1 MEQIAEVLSGE
12 HCKLTTTYDE
22 IQQAWKRELQNSEL
36 QPLRQGFFKDLASY
50 IKRLKEAQRNLDP
63 KSLKAIV
70 MEEEAKRLEQLLTQ
84 LVDRRLEKLWTHANK
99 ELWTHANKDQS
110 TNLESSEKQV
120 YQDLSG
126 ISRHYEKFK
135 EELLQGREPSS
146 SMNRDKTT
154 LLVRFVKDVPS
165 IIGVDLKTHGPFLK
179 EDIAKL
185 PFENAE
191 SLIRQGAAVEIRS
204 SVQDNE

>member
-1 MEQIAEVLSGE
+1 M
-12 HCKLTTTYDE
+12 TTTYDE
-22 IQQAWKRELQNSEL
+22 IQQAWKRELQSPEL
-36 QPLRQGFFKDLASY
+36 QPLRQGFFKDYASY

-70 MEEEAKRLEQLLTQ
+70 MDEETKRLEQLLTQ
-84 LVDRRLEKLWTHANK
+84 LVDRRLEKFWTHAD
-99 ELWTHANKDQS
+99 KDQS

-126 ISRHYEKFK
+126 ISRHYEKLK
-135 EELLQGREPSS
+135 EELLQGREPSG

-154 LLVRFVKDVPS
+154 LLVRFVRDVPS

-185 PFENAE
+185 PFENAD

-204 SVQDNE
+204 SVQDNG

>member
-1 MEQIAEVLSGE
+1 V
-12 HCKLTTTYDE
+12 TTTYDE
-22 IQQAWKRELQNSEL
+22 IQQAWKRELQNREL
-36 QPLRQGFFKDLASY
+36 QPLRPGFFKDLASY

-70 MEEEAKRLEQLLTQ
+70 MDEETKRLEQLLTQ
-84 LVDRRLEKLWTHANK
+84 LVDRRLEKLWTSAN
-99 ELWTHANKDQS
+99 EDQS

-120 YQDLSG
+120 QQDLIG
-126 ISRHYEKFK
+126 ISRHYERLKK
-135 EELLQGREPSS
+135 EVLQGHEPSGLT
-146 SMNRDKTT
+146 NRDKTV
-154 LLVRFVKDVPS
+154 LLIRFVKDVPS

-185 PFENAE
+185 PYENAE

-204 SVQDNE
+204 STQDNE

>member
-1 MEQIAEVLSGE
+1 M
-12 HCKLTTTYDE
+12 TTTYDE
-22 IQQAWKRELQNSEL
+22 IQQAWKRELQNQEL
-36 QPLRQGFFKDLASY
+36 QPLRQGFFKDSGSY
-50 IKRLKEAQRNLDP
+50 VKRLKEAQRNLDP
-63 KSLKAIV
+63 KSLKAVV
-70 MEEEAKRLEQLLTQ
+70 MDEETKRLEQLLTQ
-84 LVDRRLEKLWTHANK
+84 IVDRRLEKLWTHTN
-99 ELWTHANKDQS
+99 LDQS
-110 TNLESSEKQV
+110 TSLESSEKQV

-126 ISRHYEKFK
+126 IARHYEKLK

-146 SMNRDKTT
+146 PTGRDKTK
-154 LLVRFVKDVPS
+154 LLIRFVKDVPS

-204 SVQDNE
+204 SAQDNE

>member
-1 MEQIAEVLSGE
+1 M
-12 HCKLTTTYDE
+12 DE
-22 IQQAWKRELQNSEL
+22 ET
-36 QPLRQGFFKDLASY
+36 
-50 IKRLKEAQRNLDP
+50 KRLA
-63 KSLKAIV
+63 
-70 MEEEAKRLEQLLTQ
+70 QLLTQ
-84 LVDRRLEKLWTHANK
+84 LVDRRKEKLWIHADQ
-99 ELWTHANKDQS
+99 DQS

-135 EELLQGREPSS
+135 EELLQGQEPSGP
-146 SMNRDKTT
+146 MDRTKTT

-179 EDIAKL
+179 EDLAKL

-191 SLIRQGAAVEIRS
+191 SLIRQGAAVEVRS
-204 SVQDNE
+204 SA

>member
-1 MEQIAEVLSGE
+1 VTI
-12 HCKLTTTYDE
+12 TYDE
-22 IQQAWKRELQNSEL
+22 IQQAWKRELQNPEL
-36 QPLRQGFFKDLASY
+36 QPLRPGFFNDFASY
-50 IKRLKEAQRNLDP
+50 VKRLKEAQRNLDP

-70 MEEEAKRLEQLLTQ
+70 MDEETKRLAQLLTQ
-84 LVDRRLEKLWTHANK
+84 LVDRRKEKLWIHADQ
-99 ELWTHANKDQS
+99 DQS

-135 EELLQGREPSS
+135 EELLQGQEPSGP
-146 SMNRDKTT
+146 MDRTKTT

-179 EDIAKL
+179 EDLAKL

-191 SLIRQGAAVEIRS
+191 SLIRQGAAVEVRS
-204 SVQDNE
+204 SA

>member
-1 MEQIAEVLSGE
+1 V
-12 HCKLTTTYDE
+12 TTTYDE
-22 IQQAWKRELQNSEL
+22 IQQAWKRELQNAEL
-36 QPLRQGFFKDLASY
+36 QPLRQGFFKDLAAY

-70 MEEEAKRLEQLLTQ
+70 MDEEVKRLEQLLSQ
-84 LVDRRLEKLWTHANK
+84 LVDRRLEKLWTQVNQH
-99 ELWTHANKDQS
+99 QS
-110 TNLESSEKQV
+110 SNLESSEKQV

-126 ISRHYEKFK
+126 ISRHYATLKND
-135 EELLQGREPSS
+135 LLQGREPSGPTD
-146 SMNRDKTT
+146 RDKTM

-185 PFENAE
+185 PFENAQ

>member
-1 MEQIAEVLSGE
+1 
-12 HCKLTTTYDE
+12 LTTTYDE
-22 IQQAWKRELQNSEL
+22 IQQAWKREVQNREL
-36 QPLRQGFFKDLASY
+36 QPLRQGFFKDSASY
-50 IKRLKEAQRNLDP
+50 VKRLKEAQRNLDP
-63 KSLKAIV
+63 KSLKAVV
-70 MEEEAKRLEQLLTQ
+70 MDEETKRLEQLLTQ
-84 LVDRRLEKLWTHANK
+84 IVDRRLEKLWTHTN
-99 ELWTHANKDQS
+99 LDQS
-110 TNLESSEKQV
+110 TSLESSEKQV

-126 ISRHYEKFK
+126 IARHYEKLK

-146 SMNRDKTT
+146 PISREKTK

-204 SVQDNE
+204 SAQDNE

>member
-1 MEQIAEVLSGE
+1 M
-12 HCKLTTTYDE
+12 TTTYDE

-99 ELWTHANKDQS
+99 DQS
-110 TNLESSEKQV
+110 T
-120 YQDLSG
+120 
-126 ISRHYEKFK
+126 
-135 EELLQGREPSS
+135 
-146 SMNRDKTT
+146 
-154 LLVRFVKDVPS
+154 
-165 IIGVDLKTHGPFLK
+165 
-179 EDIAKL
+179 
-185 PFENAE
+185 
-191 SLIRQGAAVEIRS
+191 
-204 SVQDNE
+204 